1 MGNITIKKGLGFYF
15 GSVGAVLAV
24 VAAVGCFL
32 VEGLTLEIALLVA
45 GIVLFAATAVTGNN
59 LLIFLPY
66 FCYLG
71 AGCVF
76 LSNQLYTITNVIAGI
91 DATSFETNFL
101 VAAAGLILT
110 ILVGLVSTIPSQKK

>member
-1 MGNITIKKGLGFYF
+1 MGNTTMNKGLGFYF
-15 GSVGAVLAV
+15 GAASAILAV

-32 VEGLTLEIALLVA
+32 TEGFTPEIALLAA

-59 LLIFLPY
+59 LLIFLSY
-66 FCYLG
+66 FCYLA

-91 DATSFETNFL
+91 DATSFEANFL
-101 VAAAGLILT
+101 VAATGLILT
-110 ILVGLVSTIPSQKK
+110 IVVGLVSTIPSQKK